1 MDLTAAS
8 LFLQQLEG
16 SPNPTI
22 AFRTFLDNKN
32 APKDPALS
40 VKRYGKFDDIKDE
53 LARLNVMGA
62 GVFFTVQRT
71 NGTGITNQD
80 VTQIRS
86 AFVDLDGSLLDP
98 VLLFPLKPH
107 IIVESSP
114 HRWHC
119 YWLIDATQPL
129 ALPLFESLQVA
140 IAEKFN
146 GDKSV
151 KDLARV
157 LRLPGYFHKK
167 DPTKP
172 FLVNIHQTNDLPR
185 YPAEQILE
193 AFAISPKTGKQKTL
207 PVAIGQGQ
215 RETRIMTF
223 LGQMR
228 RVGASE
234 ESMLAAATI
243 ENQRCTPPLAE
254 IELIR
259 MAHSVSKY
267 PTNNDDFHR
276 DPQSGKIYANHQGNI
291 KIGLEKLG
299 VEVKYDEFADQY
311 LYTRTNDDGKQ
322 GPDKF
327 LDDVAINH
335 LWLEGDEAFRFR
347 PSIDFFTKVVMDR
360 AAHQGRFHPVLDYF
374 KSLRAW
380 DGTERIDTWLI
391 KYGGAEDSEY
401 VRTVGRIT
409 LLAAVKRV
417 KHPGVKYDELLV
429 LMSLQGKDKSST
441 LKALCPNES
450 WFSDSLALDSDSQKV
465 IEQTNGKWI
474 IEVSELAG
482 MKKQDIEMVKGFLS
496 RTHDTARKAYDRM
509 VTTRARHFIMI
520 GTTNN
525 PQFARD
531 TENRRLWPVKT
542 PGFNAKEVAKI
553 RNQLWA
559 EALHK
564 EAESTDEDIRL
575 PQHLWPAAAVHQN
588 EARQE
593 DPWETKI
600 QQTLNGL
607 RGRITNE
614 EVWKIVNMHD
624 VAKRTQACSVRV
636 GDAMK
641 HLGFERTRVRVGET
655 IRPGFEAGDTDKE
668 RAQFIRIRL
677 NEDNGP
683 EAYIMDRAQTQEWE
697 VTGPVEAAINKEVGK

>member
-1 MDLTAAS
+1 MSNLVSTHDTPPAYKAEEIL
-8 LFLQQLEG
+8 
-16 SPNPTI
+16 N
-22 AFRTFLDNKN
+22 AF
-32 APKDPALS
+32 
-40 VKRYGKFDDIKDE
+40 Y
-53 LARLNVMGA
+53 
-62 GVFFTVQRT
+62 
-71 NGTGITNQD
+71 ITK
-80 VTQIRS
+80 
-86 AFVDLDGSLLDP
+86 A
-98 VLLFPLKPH
+98 
-107 IIVESSP
+107 
-114 HRWHC
+114 
-119 YWLIDATQPL
+119 
-129 ALPLFESLQVA
+129 
-140 IAEKFN
+140 
-146 GDKSV
+146 
-151 KDLARV
+151 
-157 LRLPGYFHKK
+157 
-167 DPTKP
+167 
-172 FLVNIHQTNDLPR
+172 
-185 YPAEQILE
+185 
-193 AFAISPKTGKQKTL
+193 GKQKTL
-207 PVAIGQGQ
+207 PIAIASGQ
-215 RETRIMTF
+215 RETRLVSF
-223 LGQMR
+223 AGQMR

-234 ESMLAAATI
+234 ESILASLTI
-243 ENQRCTPPLAE
+243 ENGRCVPPLE
-254 IELIR
+254 EMELIR
-259 MAHSVSKY
+259 IAHSVARY
-267 PTNNDDFHR
+267 AVNTDDFVR
-276 DPQSGKIYANHQGNI
+276 DKDGKIYANNQQNI
-291 KIGLEKLG
+291 KVGLEKLG
-299 VEVKYDEFADQY
+299 IEVKYDEFADQY
-311 LYTRTNDDGKQ
+311 LFSQKNEAGQ
-322 GPDKF
+322 WGPDRF
-327 LDDVAINH
+327 LDDVALKHI
-335 LWLEGDEAFRFR
+335 WLEGDEAFRFR
-347 PSIDFFTKVVMDR
+347 PSREFFDVVVMDR